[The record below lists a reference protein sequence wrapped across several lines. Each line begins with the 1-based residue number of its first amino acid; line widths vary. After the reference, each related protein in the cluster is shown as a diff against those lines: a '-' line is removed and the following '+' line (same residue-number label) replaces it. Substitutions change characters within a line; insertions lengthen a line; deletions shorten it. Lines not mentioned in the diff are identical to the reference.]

1 MPIKYP
7 EAFKTNIVRRY
18 ENGEKIKD
26 LSQELHIAQSTIYRW
41 RKEYRT
47 IKARK
52 HSYTPAEFD
61 ALSKRLQKAEH
72 ELEVIRLSKYISEM
86 PLHKKL
92 STLTELYLKPD
103 NPYSIHE
110 LCDALGVA
118 RGTFYNHIF
127 RCSDRSK
134 YEDEQLELMLKVQ
147 QIFDDSKQRYGA
159 EKIRVILAEG
169 GIRTSAKR
177 ISSIMQELGLKSIR
191 TNAKKDYKKRQ
202 RNAKPNLLK
211 QQFSTE
217 RPNQVWVGD
226 FTYFRINGH
235 WLYFCMILDLYSRKI
250 VGYQVSQNP
259 STNLVTATFR
269 KAFKDRG
276 RPEGL
281 TFHSDRGKQYTSKT
295 FAALLRQCGVRQSFS
310 ASGRPHDNTVA
321 ETFFATFKKEEA
333 YRREYTSEQSFC
345 KSVENYVQF
354 YNEARPHRTLKY
366 KTPQE
371 YEDAYEASFR

>member
-1 MPIKYP
+1 
-7 EAFKTNIVRRY
+7 
-18 ENGEKIKD
+18 
-26 LSQELHIAQSTIYRW
+26 
-41 RKEYRT
+41 
-47 IKARK
+47 
-52 HSYTPAEFD
+52 
-61 ALSKRLQKAEH
+61 
-72 ELEVIRLSKYISEM
+72 
-86 PLHKKL
+86 
-92 STLTELYLKPD
+92 
-103 NPYSIHE
+103 
-110 LCDALGVA
+110 
-118 RGTFYNHIF
+118 
-127 RCSDRSK
+127 
-134 YEDEQLELMLKVQ
+134 MLKVQ

-202 RNAKPNLLK
+202 RNAKQNLLK
-211 QQFSTE
+211 QQFSTD

-226 FTYFRINGH
+226 FIYFRINGH

-295 FAALLRQCGVRQSFS
+295 FAALLKQCGVRQSFS
-310 ASGRPHDNTVA
+310 ASGRPHDNAVA

-345 KSVENYVQF
+345 KSVEKYVQF
-354 YNEARPHRTLKY
+354 YNEARPHRTLRY

-371 YEDAYEASFR
+371 YEDAYEAVLR